1 MIMEKVYIV
10 TSGEY
15 SDYHIDAVFST
26 REKAEE
32 FVSVLK
38 LNDPVEIVEWNVDGI
53 IEGDEAKHY
62 EATFAY
68 ETGEL
73 LLTEEVYMHIH
84 LRPTIQ
90 AMPDNGGNFNIKIQ
104 FSTAKTDAVRKIASE
119 IFMQVKA
126 LQPVKFPYLFEK
138 AVNGT
143 EYRWNVGRIYTD
155 SYPLYD
161 YQTGHILFPKSD
173 MRLKDGVNA
182 IAVQVQF

>member
-10 TSGEY
+10 TSGDY
-15 SDYHIDAVFST
+15 SDYAIEAVFST

-73 LLTEEVYMHIH
+73 LLTEEVYMYIH
-84 LRPTIQ
+84 LRPMIQ

-126 LQPVKFPYLFEK
+126 LHAVKFPLLMQKCVIEDSHMTYPFYDYNTGKILSYENNKMRLAPGFD
-138 AVNGT
+138 APV
-143 EYRWNVGRIYTD
+143 EYRKEINN
-155 SYPLYD
+155 
-161 YQTGHILFPKSD
+161 K
-173 MRLKDGVNA
+173 
-182 IAVQVQF
+182 

>member
-1 MIMEKVYIV
+1 MEKVYIV

-15 SDYHIDAVFST
+15 SDYTIEAVFST

-38 LNDPVEIVEWNVDGI
+38 LNYPAEIVEWNVDGI
-53 IEGDEAKHY
+53 IEGDEARHY

-73 LLTEEVYMHIH
+73 LLTEEVYMFIH
-84 LRPTIQ
+84 LRPMIQ

-126 LQPVKFPYLFEK
+126 LQPVKFPYLSRK
-138 AVNGT
+138 RSIILNTGGMSA
-143 EYRWNVGRIYTD
+143 IYT
-155 SYPLYD
+155 
-161 YQTGHILFPKSD
+161 QIHIPYMTIRPDIFFSRK
-173 MRLKDGVNA
+173 A
-182 IAVQVQF
+182 ICD